1 MRKIWIFKISAASRN
16 FSNSIARHVRD
27 YGKFSIVSTT
37 IAARVSHPT
46 GLYVLFFTEMWERY
60 SFYSMMAILSLY
72 MNEALH
78 FDIAHVGRVY
88 GLYTAG
94 VYFLPLAGGLLA
106 DRLLGFNRAIIIGGV
121 LMMLGHL
128 VLGVELMPFFYSGL
142 VLLACGSGLLKPNV
156 STIVG
161 NLYRSRPELRD
172 QGFNIFYVG
181 INLGAFVSP
190 LTVSWLRSHY
200 GWSVAFMSAA
210 VAMLFSL
217 VTFIG
222 FNRYVAEA
230 ATKVPKTSTEART
243 IRPAEARS
251 RVITLLAVFAI
262 STAFWLAFY
271 QIFYT
276 FTFWAR
282 DNTAT
287 TVAPERF
294 QVFEPLG
301 VIVLSPA
308 LVAIWMWLQ
317 RRAAEPS
324 TPVKMLLGVLLCAGA
339 FGTLA
344 YAGSIGGDTGR
355 VSPLWLIAANI
366 IIALG
371 EIALSPMGLSL
382 VNSIAPPRS
391 RGLLMGGWFVSLAVG
406 GYLSGY
412 IGAYWDR
419 MPHSRFFAMVAA
431 ILVGTAVPLSMMAP
445 QIKRTIRRA
454 EAEERVAAQ

>member
-1 MRKIWIFKISAASRN
+1 M
-16 FSNSIARHVRD
+16 SI
-27 YGKFSIVSTT
+27 T
-37 IAARVSHPT
+37 IAARASHPP

-94 VYFLPLAGGLLA
+94 VYFLPLVGGLLA

-121 LMMLGHL
+121 LMMFGHIALGI
-128 VLGVELMPFFYSGL
+128 ELMPFFYSGL
-142 VLLACGSGLLKPNV
+142 GLLACGSGLLKPNV

-190 LTVSWLRSHY
+190 LTVSWLRTNY

-222 FNRYVAEA
+222 FNRHVAEA
-230 ATKVPKTSTEART
+230 ATKVDKTSTEART
-243 IRPAEARS
+243 IGPAEARS
-251 RVITLLAVFAI
+251 RVITLLAVFTI

-287 TVAPERF
+287 TIAPERF

-301 VIVLSPA
+301 VIVLSPV
-308 LVAIWMWLQ
+308 LVAVWMWLQ
-317 RRAAEPS
+317 RRNAEPS
-324 TPVKMLLGVLLCAGA
+324 TPVKMLLGVVLCAGA
-339 FGTLA
+339 FGMLG
-344 YAGSIGGDTGR
+344 YAGTIGGDTGR

-391 RGLLMGGWFVSLAVG
+391 RGLLMGGWFASLALG

-419 MPHSRFFAMVAA
+419 MPHSRFFAMVAV
-431 ILVGTAVPLSMMAP
+431 ILAGTAIPLSLMTP

-454 EAEERVAAQ
+454 ETEERVPAQ

>member
-1 MRKIWIFKISAASRN
+1 M
-16 FSNSIARHVRD
+16 SI
-27 YGKFSIVSTT
+27 T
-37 IAARVSHPT
+37 IAARASHPP

-94 VYFLPLAGGLLA
+94 VYFLPLVGGLLA

-121 LMMLGHL
+121 LMMFGHIALGI
-128 VLGVELMPFFYSGL
+128 ELMPFFYSGL
-142 VLLACGSGLLKPNV
+142 GLLACGSGLLKPNV

-190 LTVSWLRSHY
+190 LTVSWLRTNY

-210 VAMLFSL
+210 VAMLLSL

-222 FNRYVAEA
+222 FNRHVAEA
-230 ATKVPKTSTEART
+230 ATKVDKTSTEART
-243 IRPAEARS
+243 IGPAEARS
-251 RVITLLAVFAI
+251 RVITLLAVFTI

-287 TVAPERF
+287 TIAPERF

-301 VIVLSPA
+301 VIVLSPV
-308 LVAIWMWLQ
+308 LVAVWMWLQ
-317 RRAAEPS
+317 RRNAEPS
-324 TPVKMLLGVLLCAGA
+324 TPVKMLLGVVLCAGA
-339 FGTLA
+339 FGMLG
-344 YAGSIGGDTGR
+344 YAGTIGGDTGR

-391 RGLLMGGWFVSLAVG
+391 RGLLMGGWFASLALG

-419 MPHSRFFAMVAA
+419 MPHSRFFAMVAV
-431 ILVGTAVPLSMMAP
+431 ILAGTAIPLSLMTP

-454 EAEERVAAQ
+454 ETEERVPAQ

>member
-1 MRKIWIFKISAASRN
+1 M
-16 FSNSIARHVRD
+16 SI
-27 YGKFSIVSTT
+27 T
-37 IAARVSHPT
+37 IAARASHPP

-94 VYFLPLAGGLLA
+94 VYFLPLVGGLLA
-106 DRLLGFNRAIIIGGV
+106 DRLLGFNRAIIIGGG
-121 LMMLGHL
+121 LMMFGHI
-128 VLGVELMPFFYSGL
+128 VLGIELMPFFYSGL

-190 LTVSWLRSHY
+190 LTVSWLRTNY
-200 GWSVAFMSAA
+200 GWSAAFMSAA

-222 FNRYVAEA
+222 FNRHVAEA
-230 ATKVPKTSTEART
+230 ATKVDKTSTEAR
-243 IRPAEARS
+243 IIGPAEARS
-251 RVITLLAVFAI
+251 RVITLLAVFTI

-287 TVAPERF
+287 TIAPERF

-301 VIVLSPA
+301 VIVLSPV
-308 LVAIWMWLQ
+308 LVAVWMWLQ
-317 RRAAEPS
+317 RRNAEPS
-324 TPVKMLLGVLLCAGA
+324 TPVKMLLGVVLCAGA
-339 FGTLA
+339 FGMLG
-344 YAGSIGGDTGR
+344 YAGTIGGDTGR

-391 RGLLMGGWFVSLAVG
+391 RGLLMGGWFASLALG

-419 MPHSRFFAMVAA
+419 MPHSRFFAMVAV
-431 ILVGTAVPLSMMAP
+431 ILAGTAIPLSLMTP

-454 EAEERVAAQ
+454 ETEERVPAQ